1 MQLLALTVP
10 PLLTI
15 AAALVLTA
23 LAPRAARHTYTAPAA
38 GTVVGVT
45 LATILV
51 AALWSH
57 R

>member
-1 MQLLALTVP
+1 MQLLTVTLL

-15 AAALVLTA
+15 AAALVLA
-23 LAPRAARHTYTAPAA
+23 SLAPPAARHAYTVPAA
-38 GTVVGVT
+38 GTVAVVT

>member
-1 MQLLALTVP
+1 MQLFALVAL

-15 AAALVLTA
+15 AAALSLTA
-23 LAPRAARHTYTAPAA
+23 LAPPTARHAYVAPAA
-38 GTVVGVT
+38 GTVALAT
-45 LATILV
+45 LAAILV

>member
-1 MQLLALTVP
+1 MLLLAVTLL

-23 LAPRAARHTYTAPAA
+23 LAPPAARHAYTAPAT
-38 GTVVGVT
+38 GTVAGVT

>member
-1 MQLLALTVP
+1 MQLLALTLP

-23 LAPRAARHTYTAPAA
+23 LAPPAARHAYTAPAA
-38 GTVVGVT
+38 GTVAGVT
-45 LATILV
+45 LAAILV